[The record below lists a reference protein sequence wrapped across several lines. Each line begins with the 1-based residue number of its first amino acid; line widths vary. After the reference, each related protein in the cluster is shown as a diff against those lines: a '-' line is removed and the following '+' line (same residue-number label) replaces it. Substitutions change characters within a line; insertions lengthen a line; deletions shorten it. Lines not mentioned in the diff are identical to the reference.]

1 MRILVLAVIA
11 SAALATGCS
20 NSCQELGDRL
30 CDCRP
35 SGTTRNS
42 CTDSVKNDVQRLHPD
57 SGDCSKFLDSCHSPR
72 GYEFCDWIEGR
83 CGKAA
88 CGMSEEILKTL
99 QQTPD
104 PTDPASMICPGGPAA
119 SSSSSS
125 SSGGESSSSS
135 SSSSG
140 GESSSSSSSSS
151 GGESSSSSSSSSGA

>member
-42 CTDSVKNDVQRLHPD
+42 CQDSVKNDVQRLHPG
-57 SGDCSKFLDSCHSPR
+57 SSDCSKFLDSCHSPQ
-72 GYEFCDWIEGR
+72 GLEFCDWIEGR

-88 CGMSEEILKTL
+88 CGMSEENLKTL

-104 PTDPASMICPGGPAA
+104 PTDPASMICPGGAA
-119 SSSSSS
+119 GGSSSSS